1 MTKHTKLNTN
11 VVQVVG
17 AACKSLMVSRWNTTV
32 LAYKLMMDKDS
43 PEASTNSVRKATM
56 IVRDDILCY
65 ELPLETGTEYK
76 TPTDIASC
84 IYSSLYG
91 K

>member
-1 MTKHTKLNTN
+1 ME
-11 VVQVVG
+11 VVG

-32 LAYKLMMDKDS
+32 TAYKLMMDKEG
-43 PEASTNSVRKATM
+43 PETSTNSVRKATM
-56 IVRDDILCY
+56 LLREGELCY
-65 ELPLETGTEYK
+65 ELPLETGVEYK
-76 TPTDIASC
+76 TPADIASC